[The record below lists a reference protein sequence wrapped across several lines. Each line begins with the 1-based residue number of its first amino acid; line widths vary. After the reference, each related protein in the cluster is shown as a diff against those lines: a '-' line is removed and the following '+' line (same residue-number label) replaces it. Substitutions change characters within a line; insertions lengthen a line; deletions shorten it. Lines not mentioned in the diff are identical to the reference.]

1 VSDTTITALIAI
13 ITSGSLT
20 GLFTLL
26 INYKINR
33 DKAKNEQIYNDG
45 KRKDEEMNNQVAAWK
60 EISTNLKRDFEEY
73 KLYSTEKE
81 KQFELQLAMNDRDI
95 LRLQNYI
102 LSLRQSLIDSG
113 VKIDKLPEMPTLER
127 DKTIKN

>member
-1 VSDTTITALIAI
+1 MSETTITALIAI

>member
-1 VSDTTITALIAI
+1 MSDTTITALIAI